1 MSMPS
6 APISAPSQPED
17 AMITLSPMRVTKAAS
32 LADDLVQRFE
42 EQIESGDM
50 PAGSR
55 FPTEKAITEAF
66 GVSRTVVREAYS
78 RLAARGLLVS
88 RRGSGAYV
96 ADGARYRA
104 FQIAADEFSE
114 IEDVL
119 RLLEMRMGFEAEM
132 ADLAA
137 RRRTDADLA
146 AIRDALDAMENSED
160 VDASVVADAAFHA
173 AIAVATRNDY
183 FLRFTQ
189 FLGVRLVPSRKL
201 YLQGSDRQRHQ
212 QYART
217 INRDHQA
224 IYDAILAG
232 DPAAARRAARRH
244 MDKSIARYRAMQDG
258 LPAEAAED

>member
-1 MSMPS
+1 
-6 APISAPSQPED
+6 
-17 AMITLSPMRVTKAAS
+17 MRVTKAAS

-42 EQIESGDM
+42 EQIETGEM

-78 RLAARGLLVS
+78 RPAAR
-88 RRGSGAYV
+88 
-96 ADGARYRA
+96 
-104 FQIAADEFSE
+104 
-114 IEDVL
+114 
-119 RLLEMRMGFEAEM
+119 
-132 ADLAA
+132 AA
-137 RRRTDADLA
+137 RRRPDADLA

-173 AIAVATRNDY
+173 AIAAATRNDY

>member
-1 MSMPS
+1 MSPRS
-6 APISAPSQPED
+6 APISGPSQPAD
-17 AMITLSPMRVTKAAS
+17 ALITLSVMATTKAAS

-42 EQIESGDM
+42 EQIEKGEM
-50 PAGSR
+50 APGAR

-96 ADGARYRA
+96 PDGAQYRA
-104 FQIAADEFSE
+104 FQIAADEFGE

-137 RRRTDADLA
+137 RRRSDADLA
-146 AIRDALDAMENSED
+146 AIQRALDAMENSVN
-160 VDASVVADAAFHA
+160 VDESVAADAAFHA
-173 AIAVATRNDY
+173 AIAAATRNDY

-201 YLQGSDRQRHQ
+201 YLQGSDLARHQ

-217 INRDHQA
+217 INRDHRA
-224 IYDAILAG
+224 IFDAIEAG
-232 DPAAARRAARRH
+232 DPTAARRAARRH
-244 MDKSIARYRAMQDG
+244 MEKSIDRYRAMQDG
-258 LPAEAAED
+258 VSADP

>member
-1 MSMPS
+1 M
-6 APISAPSQPED
+6 A
-17 AMITLSPMRVTKAAS
+17 VTKAAS

-42 EQIESGDM
+42 EQIETGEM
-50 PAGSR
+50 PVGSR
-55 FPTEKAITEAF
+55 FPTEKEITETF

-96 ADGARYRA
+96 PDGAQYRA
-104 FQIAADEFSE
+104 FQVTAEE
-114 IEDVL
+114 IGEIDDVL
-119 RLLEMRMGFEAEM
+119 KLLEMRMGFEAEM

-146 AIRDALDAMENSED
+146 ALRRALDAMEEGSD
-160 VDASVVADAAFHA
+160 VDASVAADAAFHA
-173 AIAVATRNDY
+173 AIAAATRNDY

-201 YLQGSDRQRHQ
+201 YLQGSDLARHQ

-217 INRDHQA
+217 INRDHRA
-224 IYDAILAG
+224 IFDAIEAG
-232 DPAAARRAARRH
+232 DPTAARRAARRH
-244 MDKSIARYRAMQDG
+244 MEKSIDRYRAMQDG
-258 LPAEAAED
+258 VSADP

>member
-1 MSMPS
+1 
-6 APISAPSQPED
+6 
-17 AMITLSPMRVTKAAS
+17 MRVTKAAS

-42 EQIESGDM
+42 QQIESGEM
-50 PAGSR
+50 APGAR

-104 FQIAADEFSE
+104 FQIAADEFGA

-137 RRRTDADLA
+137 RRRTEADLD
-146 AIRDALDAMENSED
+146 AIRAALEAMENSAN
-160 VDASVVADAAFHA
+160 VDESVVADAAFHA
-173 AIAVATRNDY
+173 AIAAATRNDY

-224 IYDAILAG
+224 IFDAIEAG

-244 MDKSIARYRAMQDG
+244 MEKSIDRYRAMQDG
-258 LPAEAAED
+258 LTTDSTDD